1 MIRAFAA
8 LALPEAV
15 RFDLMILQQG
25 LPVPRLVAPESLH
38 LTLVFLG
45 DLPVRLLEDVDTAFR
60 QLRAPG
66 FALAL
71 AGLGLF
77 GGPRPRVVYLGARA
91 NPALR
96 HLQAKVETAARGAG
110 VELPA
115 RRYLPHVTLARLPER
130 FRTAS
135 GSNRRW
141 RSAAPMRRR
150 GSPSRIFACSVHAS
164 RPPGRPTR
172 SWRAIRSAERRS
184 PGNGP
189 PELGVDVGAGDAD
202 VAQEVVVELLE
213 VLPRPVAGVGG
224 REEIEH
230 AARRQARPGSADR
243 ALGGRRGHG
252 HLHHRKLG
260 IRGAFITVVDI

>member
-15 RFDLMILQQG
+15 RFDLTILQQG

-60 QLRAPG
+60 QIRAPG

-130 FRTAS
+130 FPDRVRLEQAVALR
-135 GSNRRW
+135 GAY
-141 RSAAPMRRR
+141 AAPRFTVEDFCLFR
-150 GSPSRIFACSVHAS
+150 SRLAS
-164 RPPGRPTR
+164 TG
-172 SWRAIRSAERRS
+172 AAYE
-184 PGNGP
+184 
-189 PELGVDVGAGDAD
+189 EL
-202 VAQEVVVELLE
+202 
-213 VLPRPVAGVGG
+213 
-224 REEIEH
+224 
-230 AARRQARPGSADR
+230 ARYP
-243 ALGGRRGHG
+243 LG
-252 HLHHRKLG
+252 
-260 IRGAFITVVDI
+260 